1 MSGEFKLFI
10 EMSKKDKDM
19 EEVKDPSMTNP
30 ENPTTDAVEEKD
42 VEATEEQQEE
52 AVEAPKP
59 NCEEEL
65 EMYKDKHL
73 RMYSEFENFR
83 RRSAKER
90 IELMQ
95 NAGQEMISALLPIL
109 DDFDRAILANE
120 NAQDVTAVKE
130 GMELIYN
137 KIYSLLS
144 QKGLKPMEAQG
155 KDFNS
160 DDYEAIAK
168 IPAPSEELKGKVID
182 VTEKGYYLN
191 NKIIRHAKV
200 VVGE

>member
-1 MSGEFKLFI
+1 
-10 EMSKKDKDM
+10 MSKTTKEDLKEEALKDQEM
-19 EEVKDPSMTNP
+19 VNEETQEKS
-30 ENPTTDAVEEKD
+30 ENTDSTED
-42 VEATEEQQEE
+42 TEAKADTQEE
-52 AVEAPKP
+52 AKP
-59 NCEEEL
+59 TVEEEL

-90 IELMQ
+90 IELMS
-95 NAGQEMISALLPIL
+95 NAGQEIISALLPIL
-109 DDFDRAILANE
+109 DDFDRAKTANE
-120 NAQDVTAVKE
+120 NSEDVEAIKE
-130 GMELIYN
+130 GMNLIHN
-137 KIYSLLS
+137 KIFNLLT
-144 QKGLKPMEAQG
+144 QKGLKPMDAMG

-168 IPAPSEELKGKVID
+168 IPAPSEDMKGKVID

-191 NKIIRHAKV
+191 SKIIRHAKV

>member
-1 MSGEFKLFI
+1 
-10 EMSKKDKDM
+10 MSKNKNEELKEEALKDQEKVNKEAQESSDT
-19 EEVKDPSMTNP
+19 DTNQ
-30 ENPTTDAVEEKD
+30 ESTEANEEK
-42 VEATEEQQEE
+42 
-52 AVEAPKP
+52 EAPKELP
-59 NCEEEL
+59 KPTCEEEL
-65 EMYKDKHL
+65 ELYKDKHL

-95 NAGQEMISALLPIL
+95 NAGQEIISTLLPIL
-109 DDFDRAILANE
+109 DDFDRAKMANE
-120 NAQDVTAVKE
+120 NSEDVAAIKE
-130 GMELIYN
+130 GMDLIYN
-137 KIYSLLS
+137 KIFTLLS
-144 QKGLKPMEAQG
+144 QKGLKPMDAIG

-168 IPAPSEELKGKVID
+168 IPAPSKDLKGKVID

-191 NKIIRHAKV
+191 SKIIRHAKV